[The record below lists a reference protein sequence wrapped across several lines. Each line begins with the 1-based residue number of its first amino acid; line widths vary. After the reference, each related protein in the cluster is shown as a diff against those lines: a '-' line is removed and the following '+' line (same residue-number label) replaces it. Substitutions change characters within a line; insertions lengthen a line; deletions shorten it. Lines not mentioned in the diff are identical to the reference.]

1 MRASL
6 LASLLGACLFIGT
19 GCSEYHYFV
28 VDVTLDT
35 TLNGNGVRSSIQ
47 RCGVKVSNGDE
58 FRVSYGTS
66 DSCPLA
72 NQTSGTFEYSTK
84 DSGELKFT
92 FSVYDSQSLTQDC
105 EIGRGETTIPDSE
118 TTNHGTLTVMANGSA
133 GCT

>member
-6 LASLLGACLFIGT
+6 LALLLGACLFTGT

-58 FRVSYGTS
+58 FLVSYGTS

-84 DSGELKFT
+84 DSGELTFV
-92 FSVYDSQSLTQDC
+92 FSVYDEASRRVEC
-105 EIGRGETTIPDSE
+105 EIGSGTTSIPDSE